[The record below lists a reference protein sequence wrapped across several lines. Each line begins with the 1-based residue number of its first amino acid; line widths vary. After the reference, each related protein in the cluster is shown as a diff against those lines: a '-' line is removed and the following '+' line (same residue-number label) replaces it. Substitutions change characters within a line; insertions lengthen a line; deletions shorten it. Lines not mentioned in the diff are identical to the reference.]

1 AIARMLARQAPGK
14 PGELQ
19 IYLADITELQVIQKE
34 LAESLAENR
43 RLSQKYLMVQEDER
57 RNLAREMHDELGQ
70 CLNAIKVDAV
80 SIHGIAKG
88 RVPDIERSAASIV
101 EISNHVYEVVRSMMQ
116 RLRPGALDA
125 LGLRDAVSDL
135 IDQWRRRNP
144 RVLCGFEAEGDLS
157 GFG

>member
-1 AIARMLARQAPGK
+1 ENVAGNTLAAADGVMFLCNPAMAKILGLRSEDDAVGRNLGDFYADPNLWIEHREALRRGQKLESAILELIDAHGRPVKGIARMLARQAPGK

-80 SIHGIAKG
+80 
-88 RVPDIERSAASIV
+88 
-101 EISNHVYEVVRSMMQ
+101 
-116 RLRPGALDA
+116 
-125 LGLRDAVSDL
+125 
-135 IDQWRRRNP
+135 
-144 RVLCGFEAEGDLS
+144 
-157 GFG
+157 